1 MNKVFLI
8 ITLAF
13 LMVPSIN
20 FGAYGAKDLN
30 LKFLCFAS
38 IADEQAKDKISM
50 QNQASP
56 PKYPVALSFKGK
68 KAYLSTI
75 VTNENEILKQRD
87 QKFSYT
93 VYVDK
98 IALKQKGGNQRLS
111 LDKNT
116 YELTGEQGFIDRVCE
131 SKTEIEIKN
140 LIDKILSRT

>member
-1 MNKVFLI
+1 MNKVFPL

-13 LMVPSIN
+13 SLAPSITN
-20 FGAYGAKDLN
+20 GAYGAKDLD
-30 LKFLCFAS
+30 LKLLCFES
-38 IADEQAKDKISM
+38 IADEQAKDEISK
-50 QNQASP
+50 QNQLSP

-75 VTNENEILKQRD
+75 VVNENEILKQRD

-116 YELTGEQGFIDRVCE
+116 YELTGEEGFIDKVCE

-140 LIDKILSRT
+140 AIDKILSRT

>member
-1 MNKVFLI
+1 MNKVFPLVI
-8 ITLAF
+8 LAF
-13 LMVPSIN
+13 SMAPSITY
-20 FGAYGAKDLN
+20 GAYGAKDLD
-30 LKFLCFAS
+30 LKLLCFES
-38 IADEQAKDKISM
+38 IADEQAKDEISK
-50 QNQASP
+50 QNQPSP

-75 VTNENEILKQRD
+75 VVNENEILKQRD

-116 YELTGEQGFIDRVCE
+116 YELTGEQGFIDKVCE
-131 SKTEIEIKN
+131 SKTEIEIKKA
-140 LIDKILSRT
+140 IDKILYRT